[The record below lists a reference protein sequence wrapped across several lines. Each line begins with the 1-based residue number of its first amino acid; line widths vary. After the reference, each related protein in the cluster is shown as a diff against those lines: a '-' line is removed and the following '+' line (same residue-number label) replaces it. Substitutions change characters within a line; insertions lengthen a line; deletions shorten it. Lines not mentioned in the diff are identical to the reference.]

1 VSIFK
6 GMGILSVV
14 DWIHSKRL
22 EGKPVLVHCDAGLTR
37 SPAVVSAYLMKYG
50 PDMSGRPLR
59 YFEALQYVSQ
69 QRGPKVDVRL
79 FERELLL
86 LERHLQYIAGT
97 LQLLS
102 GDATPPER
110 SPSPFDFG
118 SPQVSSPM
126 AVSLQLPTRL
136 KLMKSDES
144 SNEGPSPQPS
154 SIWTSP
160 RSSFQSSGHPTP
172 HTPILQSWIFPNSS
186 APNQPGRN
194 PRPPPL
200 ALPTSPLFT
209 ALPCPSDC
217 PLSPQSLTT

>member
-1 VSIFK
+1 MNVLHY
-6 GMGILSVV
+6 LSF
-14 DWIHSKRL
+14 ISL
-22 EGKPVLVHCDAGLTR
+22 GLTR

-136 KLMKSDES
+136 KYAVARTLHLPEARFANPFRKRTNVAKLKYFLRRM
-144 SNEGPSPQPS
+144 
-154 SIWTSP
+154 
-160 RSSFQSSGHPTP
+160 
-172 HTPILQSWIFPNSS
+172 LQIS
-186 APNQPGRN
+186 ASRECCRGR
-194 PRPPPL
+194 
-200 ALPTSPLFT
+200 
-209 ALPCPSDC
+209 
-217 PLSPQSLTT
+217 